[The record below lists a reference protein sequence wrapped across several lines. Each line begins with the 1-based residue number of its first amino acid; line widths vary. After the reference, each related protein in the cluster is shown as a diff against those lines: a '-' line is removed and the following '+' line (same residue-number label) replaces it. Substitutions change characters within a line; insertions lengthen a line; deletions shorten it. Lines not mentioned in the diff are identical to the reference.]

1 MKFKHIYKEIN
12 LDIEHQIKG
21 NAEEKL
27 SQLID
32 FLYGGAFD
40 EIFEELLKQNDK
52 IKQM

>member
-1 MKFKHIYKEIN
+1 MKFKQVYQEIN
-12 LDIEHQIKG
+12 LNISNQIKG

-27 SQLID
+27 SQLIG

-52 IKQM
+52 KM